1 MINSCFRQKA
11 SGTESESQSNLNE
24 AELNILNDKECVQL
38 GTYKDILTNQLL
50 TVIYFN
56 LVKEN
61 RVFKISIKLLLR

>member
-61 RVFKISIKLLLR
+61 RFF